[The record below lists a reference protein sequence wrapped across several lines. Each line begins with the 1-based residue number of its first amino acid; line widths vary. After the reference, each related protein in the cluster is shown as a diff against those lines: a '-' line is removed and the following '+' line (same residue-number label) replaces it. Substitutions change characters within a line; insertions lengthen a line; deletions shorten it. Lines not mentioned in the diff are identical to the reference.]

1 MRFVANLNLKGT
13 SNFALK
19 TSFVNFNVNKYANTT
34 NQELKVK
41 ISMSDFRSLSGLKV

>member
-1 MRFVANLNLKGT
+1 MKFAANLNLKGT

-19 TSFVNFNVNKYANTT
+19 TSFVNFNVNKHANIT

-41 ISMSDFRSLSGLKV
+41 MSMSDFRSLAGLKV